1 MRKFFK
7 SLLDKFNNSSLAI
20 LMTLLFLGILFI
32 LYKSTR
38 QLVDE
43 TYTEA
48 RQAGYDSGYSD
59 GYSSGYDCG
68 YDNGYTDGYI
78 EAYDEFDGG
87 ESHE

>member
-1 MRKFFK
+1 
-7 SLLDKFNNSSLAI
+7 
-20 LMTLLFLGILFI
+20 MTLLFLGILLI
-32 LYKSTR
+32 LYRSTR

-43 TYTEA
+43 TYTES

>member
-7 SLLDKFNNSSLAI
+7 SLLDKFNNSSLAVLI
-20 LMTLLFLGILFI
+20 TLLFLGILLI
-32 LYKSTR
+32 LYRSTR

>member
-20 LMTLLFLGILFI
+20 LMTLLFLGILLI

-48 RQAGYDSGYSD
+48 RQAGYDSVYSD